1 MITFDE
7 MKYERPDLD
16 QVQDELSGYVKD
28 LKKAENYSQA
38 RDVFLAQD
46 KALRHVATLSTLAQI
61 RHDINTNDGYYKA
74 ENEFWLAAAPHLQ
87 EQEQAF
93 TDALLVSPFRSDF
106 EKEFGRIVFLNAE
119 IARKA
124 FSADNIPDMQKENQL
139 AQDYENLLASAQVP
153 FEGKTYTLSQMT
165 PFKNDPDDAR
175 RLAAWKAEGQWYK
188 DHQPQ
193 MDEIYDQLV
202 HLRDAMGRR
211 MGYEGYTTL
220 GYYRMDRN
228 CYTKEDLAK
237 FRDAVAK
244 YVVPVAE
251 RVYKA
256 QAERLGVSYPMNF
269 ADAALEFRSGN
280 AKPAGSADDI
290 IAAGTKFYDELSPE
304 TSEFFH
310 AMKDMKLMNLLS
322 TEGKAGGGY
331 CTDLGDYHMPFIFAN
346 FNGTQGDVEVI
357 THEAGHAFEA
367 YLNRSRVP
375 MRTMW
380 PTMEACECHSMSME
394 FFGQEWADD
403 FFGKDARKYRYSHV
417 AGAIRFIPYGT
428 AVDEFQHEIYA
439 HPELTP
445 RQRHDVWKKLCGK
458 YMPWYRLDGEIP
470 FYSDGEH
477 WQLKHHIYSSPFYY
491 IDYCLAQTVSLQFWA
506 MIQKDEKTAW
516 NTYMAYTEQGGSDTW
531 TNMLKKAGLASPFD
545 GSTLKDICE
554 KAGQYLDAYDLS
566 GIE

>member
-1 MITFDE
+1 MYQNKI
-7 MKYERPDLD
+7 
-16 QVQDELSGYVKD
+16 ELSP
-28 LKKAENYSQA
+28 
-38 RDVFLAQD
+38 QD
-46 KALRHVATLSTLAQI
+46 IL
-61 RHDINTNDGYYKA
+61 
-74 ENEFWLAAAPHLQ
+74 
-87 EQEQAF
+87 
-93 TDALLVSPFRSDF
+93 
-106 EKEFGRIVFLNAE
+106 EKEFKIDTRGYRLKEVDQYLDIIINDYERFYTIINDLEKEKADLLGEIMNLKQEIRNMKMNAE

-153 FEGKTYTLSQMT
+153 FEGKTYMLSQMT

-322 TEGKAGGGY
+322 KEGKAGGGY

-380 PTMEACECHSMSME
+380 PTMEACE
-394 FFGQEWADD
+394 
-403 FFGKDARKYRYSHV
+403 
-417 AGAIRFIPYGT
+417 
-428 AVDEFQHEIYA
+428 
-439 HPELTP
+439 
-445 RQRHDVWKKLCGK
+445 
-458 YMPWYRLDGEIP
+458 
-470 FYSDGEH
+470 
-477 WQLKHHIYSSPFYY
+477 
-491 IDYCLAQTVSLQFWA
+491 
-506 MIQKDEKTAW
+506 
-516 NTYMAYTEQGGSDTW
+516 
-531 TNMLKKAGLASPFD
+531 
-545 GSTLKDICE
+545 
-554 KAGQYLDAYDLS
+554 
-566 GIE
+566 